1 MVLGAVLS
9 SSVVE
14 LMLFGDE
21 NTYFGEGLDDGVQS
35 SCGE

>member
-21 NTYFGEGLDDGVQS
+21 NTYLGRTPILEKA
-35 SCGE
+35 